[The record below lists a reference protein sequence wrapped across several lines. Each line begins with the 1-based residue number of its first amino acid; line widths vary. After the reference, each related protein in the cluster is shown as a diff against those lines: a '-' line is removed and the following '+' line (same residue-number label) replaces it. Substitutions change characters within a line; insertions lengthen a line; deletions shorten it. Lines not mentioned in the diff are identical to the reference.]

1 MTFSPI
7 QPLGLREQ
15 VVEQVRV
22 AIIEGR
28 LKPNDHIAEVAL
40 TQQMGVSRTPVREA
54 LILLEREGLVVSYP
68 NRGYFVRAFTA
79 QDVDDIFS
87 MRTALENFAG
97 ELNIQRFTEDDHH
110 WLETQVERQRAAIE
124 QNNFKHVRTIDM
136 NFHRYLIDRTAHA
149 LLIRNWTE
157 LVAQIAAL
165 LYVRAEGLVYDEYKA
180 LEDHHQIVAAY
191 RARDLDALTACNHKI
206 NARVAVECQT
216 ALSNL
221 ERRQAIR

>member
-7 QPLGLREQ
+7 QTLGLREQ
-15 VVEQVRV
+15 VVEQIRV

-28 LKPNDHIAEVAL
+28 LKPDDHIPEIAL

-68 NRGYFVRAFTA
+68 NRGYFVRAFTS
-79 QDVDDIFS
+79 QDVDDIFT

-97 ELNIQRFTEDDHH
+97 ELNLQHFNETDYH
-110 WLETQVERQRAAIE
+110 WLETQIERQRAAIE
-124 QNNFKHVRTIDM
+124 QNDFKHVRTIDM
-136 NFHRYLIDRTAHA
+136 NFHRYLIDRSAHA

-165 LYVRAEGLVYDEYKA
+165 LYVRAEGLVYDEYSA
-180 LEDHHQIVAAY
+180 LEDHYHIVTAY
-191 RARDLDALTACNHKI
+191 RDRDLRSLSACNRKI
-206 NARVAVECQT
+206 NERVAVECQT
-216 ALSNL
+216 ALTNL
-221 ERRQAIR
+221 ELRSAGH